1 MKTERDIEAAVR
13 DAIGHPMAGQAD
25 VALKAQ
31 YGDLIRETGEGIRAA
46 FARPRPVDL
55 AVAAVARAG
64 RTVFAVLG
72 RAAEAAAEAAGS
84 VAEAFPAPAP
94 APVPAY
100 GTRAIGPR
108 PAGGEPGVASRVVA
122 LKKSAG
128 GGARLRVALE
138 AEGTRRDLR
147 VGMEDATGR
156 RLAPMELTVVDGES
170 GKMLLDGA
178 RYGSGEAVLR
188 GLEDGVYELA
198 AESGGEV
205 AAFALKV
212 GQADAVDA

>member
-1 MKTERDIEAAVR
+1 
-13 DAIGHPMAGQAD
+13 
-25 VALKAQ
+25 
-31 YGDLIRETGEGIRAA
+31 
-46 FARPRPVDL
+46 
-55 AVAAVARAG
+55 
-64 RTVFAVLG
+64 
-72 RAAEAAAEAAGS
+72 
-84 VAEAFPAPAP
+84 
-94 APVPAY
+94 
-100 GTRAIGPR
+100 
-108 PAGGEPGVASRVVA
+108 VVA

-212 GQADAVDA
+212 GKAAAANA

>member
-31 YGDLIRETGEGIRAA
+31 YGDLIRETGEGIRTA

-55 AVAAVARAG
+55 AVAAVVRAG

-72 RAAEAAAEAAGS
+72 RAAEAAAEAAGTI
-84 VAEAFPAPAP
+84 AEAFPAP

-108 PAGGEPGVASRVVA
+108 PAGAEPGVASRVVA

-212 GQADAVDA
+212 GKAAAANA